1 MLFVEG
7 NLFIFVQVPSG
18 KIILQLSEHQ
28 KELIGKLNVYLEKN
42 GMQPV
47 AAKVM
52 ALLMVVD
59 EPELTFDEI
68 QESLQISKSATSN
81 GINYLL
87 DTHRIEYVSKVGERK
102 RYFRNRITNWKDSYL
117 ESVERIKELNHI
129 FKAILEDSHKIP
141 QQQEK
146 LRELITFI
154 DFMSNEIR
162 DSYDKWEQ
170 QRNN

>member
-1 MLFVEG
+1 M
-7 NLFIFVQVPSG
+7 
-18 KIILQLSEHQ
+18 
-28 KELIGKLNVYLEKN
+28 NVYLEKN

-47 AAKVM
+47 AAKVL

-87 DTHRIEYVSKVGERK
+87 DTQRIDYVSKVGERK
-102 RYFRNRITNWKDSYL
+102 RYFKTRITNWKESYL
-117 ESVERIKELNHI
+117 ESLERIKQLNQI

-141 QQQEK
+141 QQEEK
-146 LRELITFI
+146 LREIVSFI
-154 DFMSNEIR
+154 DFMSDEIR
-162 DSYDKWEQ
+162 ESYQKWEQ
-170 QRNN
+170 QHGN